1 MATENKS
8 GEAYWA
14 ANLRLVAFC
23 LTIWFVVSFLM
34 GIILRPMLKGIHVGG
49 LDLGMW
55 MAQQGSI
62 YVFLILI
69 FFYAIRM
76 NALDRKFDVHED

>member
-1 MATENKS
+1 MATQN
-8 GEAYWA
+8 GNGAAYWS

-23 LTIWFVVSFLM
+23 LVIWFVVSFIM
-34 GIILRPMLKGIHVGG
+34 GIVLRPMLQGIMVGG
-49 LDLGMW
+49 MDLGMW

-62 YVFLILI
+62 YVFVILI

>member
-23 LTIWFVVSFLM
+23 LVIWFVVSFGMGILAREALM
-34 GIILRPMLKGIHVGG
+34 GIKVGG

-62 YVFLILI
+62 YVFLLLI
-69 FFYAIRM
+69 FFYAVRM